1 MVWEGGQFTTIFMDF
16 LGVGFDGLGL
26 LFLLGVLGL
35 GGAGSS
41 VPPASHR

>member
-1 MVWEGGQFTTIFMDF
+1 MGGGELLGGCSFMDF
-16 LGVGFDGLGL
+16 LGVGFVGLGL

-41 VPPASHR
+41 VPPASHK